1 MGTCRNRRTKSF
13 SRARNQRQLPHRTQ
27 TPRRQNHI
35 CDSTMDRNNNR
46 ETTSMPVPEQIPR
59 LGGAPL
65 AICPPPSPPTSP
77 PPSPPISMLSR
88 HETHCLR
95 ASPLRCWAHISPT
108 LRWGGGGGAL
118 ALPLLSPAIP
128 NINSMPITLQ
138 RDQRGVTD
146 EKMATFMFPYR
157 QHWRSINASR
167 QRKLCARAHTH
178 THAAPTCNHSFWPI
192 PFRGYS
198 SANGQADVSESLRQQ
213 AFRGATD
220 TLGSSLKRLQASGV
234 RIAGMRVSATT
245 GPKHLGTRS
254 SL

>member
-1 MGTCRNRRTKSF
+1 MGTGRNRRTKSF

-178 THAAPTCNHSFWPI
+178 THARTHARTHAHTHTRRQKNTHTRTDKCTCIEIYGWRDREISI
-192 PFRGYS
+192 
-198 SANGQADVSESLRQQ
+198 
-213 AFRGATD
+213 
-220 TLGSSLKRLQASGV
+220 
-234 RIAGMRVSATT
+234 
-245 GPKHLGTRS
+245 
-254 SL
+254 

>member
-1 MGTCRNRRTKSF
+1 MSHLHDSQVIRSVRRYVRQHLSPRLTVHVLPESMDRTK
-13 SRARNQRQLPHRTQ
+13 
-27 TPRRQNHI
+27 
-35 CDSTMDRNNNR
+35 NR
-46 ETTSMPVPEQIPR
+46 ETTSMPVPEHVRR

-65 AICPPPSPPTSP
+65 AICP

-178 THAAPTCNHSFWPI
+178 TRTHARRHAHTHTHTQTKKHTHTHRQMHVHRDIWMERQRDIHLNMYIH
-192 PFRGYS
+192 
-198 SANGQADVSESLRQQ
+198 VLRSHAHTQTRTH
-213 AFRGATD
+213 A
-220 TLGSSLKRLQASGV
+220 
-234 RIAGMRVSATT
+234 RVCVWV
-245 GPKHLGTRS
+245 
-254 SL
+254 